1 MELNFELE
9 NKFKE
14 QTRWGGGAINEL
26 YFNGAIERIERIEI
40 EDVQNTYQELNFKSL
55 KWA

>member
-1 MELNFELE
+1 MLEFELE

-26 YFNGAIERIERIEI
+26 YFNGAIERIEI
-40 EDVQNTYQELNFKSL
+40 EDVQDTYQELNFKSL